1 MFTNCYNWNCCFYI
15 AGITLHSAL
24 LLPVQNHNSK
34 DLSGNTLASIQYK
47 LKNKRYV
54 IVDEVSMLGQTTMA
68 WVDKRLR
75 QVTAHLDE
83 PFCAMSM
90 IFIGDFAQLPPVADW
105 PLYVSEKLTHGF
117 TLYSLFTTVVILKQI
132 VRQNGDAPDI
142 IQFRE
147 LLMRLRNGQSTE
159 EDWMTL
165 LQRAPLSASNS
176 SDFENSIYLFCKNN
190 EVAEFNMKSV
200 THLQEQQ
207 QLRVIKQVD

>member
-1 MFTNCYNWNCCFYI
+1 MYQLLGDQCLLTATTGI
-15 AGITLHSAL
+15 AAFHIGGITLHSAL

-34 DLSGNTLASIQYK
+34 DVSGNTLASIQYK

-83 PFCAMSM
+83 PFGAMSM
-90 IFIGDFAQLPPVADW
+90 IFIGDFAQLPPVADR

-117 TLYSLFTTVVILKQI
+117 TLHSLFTTVVILKQI

-147 LLMRLRNGQSTE
+147 LLMRLCNGQSTE
-159 EDWMTL
+159 EDWITL

-176 SDFENSIYLFCKNN
+176 SDFEN
-190 EVAEFNMKSV
+190 
-200 THLQEQQ
+200 
-207 QLRVIKQVD
+207 